1 MSGSIPEYALYI
13 KKSAPPTVRRITKQK
28 GTYFTILLSDLPA
41 VNPGVLVAGILISAP
56 V

>member
-1 MSGSIPEYALYI
+1 MLIRLYQ
-13 KKSAPPTVRRITKQK
+13 KGGYKAKATTFYCGGCAKQK
-28 GTYFTILLSDLPA
+28 VAYFTILLSDLPA